1 MFDKLLQ
8 WTGLKA
14 KKRPRPDAP
23 PTQPRA
29 DKARPLHVTDADFD
43 SVIMGSE
50 QLAVVDFWADW
61 CGPCHRMSPHIG
73 FLAEEYAGRVVVAK
87 LDVDENPTIP
97 ARYNILG
104 IPTVIFFQ
112 NGQVVD
118 RHTGVLTIDG
128 LSERV
133 EKILKA
139 QSSSLPI
146 S

>member
-1 MFDKLLQ
+1 M
-8 WTGLKA
+8 
-14 KKRPRPDAP
+14 RPRAS
-23 PTQPRA
+23 
-29 DKARPLHVTDADFD
+29 KARPIHVTDADFD
-43 SVIMGSE
+43 SLILGSA

-61 CGPCHRMSPHIG
+61 CGPCHQMSPHIG

-87 LDVDENPTIP
+87 LDVDENPTTP

-118 RHTGVLTIDG
+118 RHTGVLTIEG

-133 EKILKA
+133 EKIVKA
-139 QSSSLPI
+139 QSSNLPI

>member
-1 MFDKLLQ
+1 MADDMIGKILEL
-8 WTGLKA
+8 TGLKA
-14 KKRPRPDAP
+14 KKRQRPVTASP
-23 PTQPRA
+23 AVAKT
-29 DKARPLHVTDADFD
+29 RPIHVTDADFD
-43 SVIMGSE
+43 SVILGSD

-87 LDVDENPTIP
+87 VDVDENPTTP

-104 IPTVIFFQ
+104 IPTVIFYRD
-112 NGQVVD
+112 GEVVD

-133 EKILKA
+133 DKLLGVA
-139 QSSSLPI
+139 
-146 S
+146 